1 MDPAAITRCLQ
12 QYRNLHAHNEAQK
25 RAGGHDYSLIA
36 SLLKPADEV
45 NLHSRFLY
53 SMLDPEGLH
62 YRGPAFLEC
71 FLNTLPPELQNFIT
85 AKSVHLHRE
94 EGRIDLL
101 IEDGERALII
111 ENKINA
117 KDQPNQITRYI
128 RHVQKMLG
136 LERDELPDR
145 VAVIYLSAR
154 RSKPEAG
161 SHGGFRLHEGW
172 LYWEPACSPGLPE
185 DPPDLNP
192 GARIPFHH
200 LPYFSSSR
208 SLDSWAKRCMDEA
221 PPGGIRYAFEEYR
234 LVLERLRKPRS
245 WRKVMN
251 LADYAMTLAGQEQED
266 LYAFMVEAQKALD
279 RFIVDKLYAGLRE
292 MFGDEVLAQRGPFQP
307 FSKKSLRGWLKMP
320 PKPGE
325 EIGFTFEVP
334 GDGMFGFVL
343 GKQYAYL
350 GPTSQLPFWGKE
362 HLRIEGIAARQL
374 LREWNDGVFRLL
386 NGIRKA
392 ARRSDAPA
400 NAPGDSRETARS

>member
-1 MDPAAITRCLQ
+1 
-12 QYRNLHAHNEAQK
+12 
-25 RAGGHDYSLIA
+25 
-36 SLLKPADEV
+36 
-45 NLHSRFLY
+45 
-53 SMLDPEGLH
+53 
-62 YRGPAFLEC
+62 
-71 FLNTLPPELQNFIT
+71 
-85 AKSVHLHRE
+85 
-94 EGRIDLL
+94 
-101 IEDGERALII
+101 
-111 ENKINA
+111 
-117 KDQPNQITRYI
+117 
-128 RHVQKMLG
+128 
-136 LERDELPDR
+136 
-145 VAVIYLSAR
+145 
-154 RSKPEAG
+154 
-161 SHGGFRLHEGW
+161 
-172 LYWEPACSPGLPE
+172 
-185 DPPDLNP
+185 
-192 GARIPFHH
+192 
-200 LPYFSSSR
+200 
-208 SLDSWAKRCMDEA
+208 
-221 PPGGIRYAFEEYR
+221 
-234 LVLERLRKPRS
+234 
-245 WRKVMN
+245 MN